1 MRSFFSNEHF
11 PFVAVAL
18 ATLTLAGCACDD
30 AAWKADIAGDAE
42 AATLDGAPNCDFD
55 SLDRRSKVSATLA
68 ERADP
73 HLLEIARLEAERDC
87 YKAAEARARK
97 LRKRAEAAM
106 GGQGQK

>member
-11 PFVAVAL
+11 PLFAVAL

-30 AAWKADIAGDAE
+30 ADWKADIAGDAE

-97 LRKRAEAAM
+97 RI
-106 GGQGQK
+106 

>member
-11 PFVAVAL
+11 PLATWLFVAVAL

-30 AAWKADIAGDAE
+30 ADWKADIAGDAE

-55 SLDRRSKVSATLA
+55 SLDRRSKASAALA

-73 HLLEIARLEAERDC
+73 RLLEIARLEAERDC

-97 LRKRAEAAM
+97 RI
-106 GGQGQK
+106 